1 MGNNCCGHNEDK
13 KETGCCG
20 GHEEKHEHQG
30 CCGGHSHDSHEGCC
44 GGHDHHDHGDEGCG
58 CGCGEHEAMFVELE
72 DEEGNVTQCEIV
84 DGFLFEEN
92 EYALVQ
98 NPDDGSIYLFKVV
111 GDDEVGELVVPEDEE
126 YDAAKAYYEEL
137 LSKEYN
143 EN

>member
-30 CCGGHSHDSHEGCC
+30 CCGEHSHDSHEGCC
-44 GGHDHHDHGDEGCG
+44 GGHEHNHDGEECG

-111 GDDEVGELVVPEDEE
+111 GDDEVGELVVPEDKE

-137 LSKEYN
+137 LAN
-143 EN
+143 ENSEN

>member
-1 MGNNCCGHNEDK
+1 MGNNCCGNNEDK

-20 GHEEKHEHQG
+20 GHEQE
-30 CCGGHSHDSHEGCC
+30 SHECCC
-44 GGHDHHDHGDEGCG
+44 GGHDHEHDHEECG

-72 DEEGNVTQCEIV
+72 DEDGNVTQCEIV

-111 GDDEVGELVVPEDEE
+111 GDDEVGELVVPEDSE

-137 LSKEYN
+137 LAN
-143 EN
+143 ENSEN

>member
-1 MGNNCCGHNEDK
+1 MGNNCCGNNEDK

-20 GHEEKHEHQG
+20 GHEQE
-30 CCGGHSHDSHEGCC
+30 SHECCC
-44 GGHDHHDHGDEGCG
+44 GGHDHEHEHEECG
-58 CGCGEHEAMFVELE
+58 CGCGDHEAMFVELE

-98 NPDDGSIYLFKVV
+98 NPDDGSIYLYKVV
-111 GDDEVGELVVPEDEE
+111 GDDEVGELVVPEDSG

-137 LSKEYN
+137 LAN
-143 EN
+143 ENSEN